1 MDMSRVP
8 FSRLLA
14 VALAVPLFAG
24 CTGPWKLRDVRDER
38 TARRAA
44 DGKEGLGRASLSD
57 ESPASSRDKEAF
69 STRLLGEALPP
80 VPGLDAQ
87 TDTRV
92 RDALWKLQREN
103 PQGCKAL
110 KRILY
115 EQDPSIPP
123 LMAQGLREQCVA
135 HLLADSKSPASP
147 ASSMAAC
154 NTAIV
159 PGTTG
164 LGATGSGAA
173 AVAAGAVASGS
184 EANAATPAAVA
195 KAQPESAAGAG
206 SAPSPSVI
214 ALASAS
220 EPIAAKSDAPPANT
234 AAATPE
240 AAPASPPATSPAA
253 AATGDSAAA
262 KTGASD
268 GQTTA
273 AKETPSQHD
282 PAADLK
288 AGQWESEVQQAIA
301 TLEQE
306 LDRFKHDEVETAR
319 LNAMLRLL
327 YVVANRRDQAV
338 KPIEG
343 MTEDEREFWKQQLYG
358 LAVSLDAEG
367 RHALSRRASLA
378 LRYYDTAE
386 DHLSNLSSLDVHG
399 LAFCT
404 RVESFGRYEE
414 FKSADFKPGQEVLL
428 YVEVSHFA
436 AETRG
441 DQFETELQGEY
452 EVFDKQGVR
461 VANVALPLDKQL
473 CNNRRRD
480 YFIAYRLFIPK
491 DVPAGSYTLR
501 LTVEDVKGKKSSQS
515 SIDFKI
521 RG

>member
-1 MDMSRVP
+1 MSRIP
-8 FSRLLA
+8 FSLLLTVASA
-14 VALAVPLFAG
+14 VLPIAG
-24 CTGPWKLRDVRDER
+24 CTGPLKLRDLHDER
-38 TARRAA
+38 TVGRAA
-44 DGKEGLGRASLSD
+44 DEKAGLSRASLSD
-57 ESPASSRDKEAF
+57 ESPASSRSKEAL
-69 STRLLGEALPP
+69 STKLLAEALPP

-103 PQGCKAL
+103 PQGYSAL

-135 HLLADSKSPASP
+135 HLLADSGSPASTGSP
-147 ASSMAAC
+147 
-154 NTAIV
+154 TATCTNAIG
-159 PGTTG
+159 PGTPG
-164 LGATGSGAA
+164 SSATGSSAA
-173 AVAAGAVASGS
+173 ATVAASAGASGTA
-184 EANAATPAAVA
+184 ANAAAPDAAA
-195 KAQPESAAGAG
+195 KALPESAA
-206 SAPSPSVI
+206 SAASAQSPAQIV
-214 ALASAS
+214 LASAS
-220 EPIAAKSDAPPANT
+220 GPIAAKPDTPPANM
-234 AAATPE
+234 AAATQE
-240 AAPASPPATSPAA
+240 AAPASPPATAPAA
-253 AATGDSAAA
+253 TPTGDSAAA
-262 KTGASD
+262 KAGTSD
-268 GQTTA
+268 GQATV
-273 AKETPSQHD
+273 AKETPSHQD

-288 AGQWESEVQQAIA
+288 AGQWESEVQQAIE
-301 TLEQE
+301 TLERE
-306 LDRFKHDEVETAR
+306 LGRFKHDEVETAR

-327 YVVANRRDQAV
+327 YVVANRREQAV
-338 KPIEG
+338 MPIEG

-358 LAVSLDAEG
+358 LTVSLDAEG

-378 LRYYDTAE
+378 LRYFDTAE
-386 DHLSNLSSLDVHG
+386 DHLSNLSNLDVHG

-404 RVESFGRYEE
+404 KVESFGRYEE
-414 FKSADFKPGQEVLL
+414 FKSADFKSGQEVLL

-436 AETRG
+436 AEVRG

-515 SIDFKI
+515 SIDFKV